1 MNKSANVIIVLYNGK
16 PLVNNAV
23 IPVNIANMLCINGLV
38 DSVEDV
44 TIVAKDS
51 DGISKA
57 LLRENQEDVTI
68 EIPIHKSVEDKTRD
82 ATIEA
87 ITMIGKMFA
96 ESLIVG
102 KNTSNYGPLMR
113 DLLMHRDDALI
124 RNAVKVVA
132 ESHASIPK
140 KLFKVYNITPGA
152 IETIRDANGTLL

>member
-1 MNKSANVIIVLYNGK
+1 MNKSTNVIIVLYNGK

-57 LLRENQEDVTI
+57 LLQDTINVSTSRVVDINNQDEVQN
-68 EIPIHKSVEDKTRD
+68 

-113 DLLMHRDDALI
+113 DLLMHRDDTLI